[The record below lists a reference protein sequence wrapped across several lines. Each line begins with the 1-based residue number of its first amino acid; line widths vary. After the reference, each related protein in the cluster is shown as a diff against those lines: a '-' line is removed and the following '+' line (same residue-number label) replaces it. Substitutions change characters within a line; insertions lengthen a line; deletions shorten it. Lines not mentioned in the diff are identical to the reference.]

1 MRKDFKLGFI
11 RKSKPSK
18 KGKGNIMKNVRNLLP
33 VLITILMFA
42 FVTMQPT
49 LIYARDPGQ
58 SAGEYKNELQKQY
71 QATHGSGDFDPNDY
85 KPGNPG
91 NVVGGSKLLGKINIV
106 LGWVN
111 NIAVMASVL
120 VLSIIGIKYMVGSV
134 EEKAEYK
141 KNMKP
146 YLVGCVLAF
155 GITTILKIIS
165 SIAQTLN

>member
-1 MRKDFKLGFI
+1 MKRNVLKLMVVIVMIMGFSVSYMMPCCYASPADDIKNFRDKDKE
-11 RKSKPSK
+11 SM
-18 KGKGNIMKNVRNLLP
+18 NNYN
-33 VLITILMFA
+33 
-42 FVTMQPT
+42 
-49 LIYARDPGQ
+49 
-58 SAGEYKNELQKQY
+58 EYVNTK
-71 QATHGSGDFDPNDY
+71 TTTGSGQFSANDY
-85 KPGNPG
+85 KPSSPG
-91 NVVGGSKLLGKINIV
+91 DVAGGSKLLGKINIV

-111 NIAVMASVL
+111 NIAIMASVL

-165 SIAQTLN
+165 SVAQTLN

>member
-1 MRKDFKLGFI
+1 MKRNVLKLMVVIVITMGFSVSYMMPCSYASPADDK
-11 RKSKPSK
+11 RNFREQDQKSMNNYNEYVNSQ
-18 KGKGNIMKNVRNLLP
+18 KNVN
-33 VLITILMFA
+33 TK
-42 FVTMQPT
+42 TT
-49 LIYARDPGQ
+49 
-58 SAGEYKNELQKQY
+58 
-71 QATHGSGDFDPNDY
+71 TGSGQFSANDY
-85 KPGNPG
+85 KPSSPG
-91 NVVGGSKLLGKINIV
+91 DVVGGSKLLGKINIV

-111 NIAVMASVL
+111 NIAIMASVL

-165 SIAQTLN
+165 SVAQTLN

>member
-1 MRKDFKLGFI
+1 MK
-11 RKSKPSK
+11 
-18 KGKGNIMKNVRNLLP
+18 NIMFRVIIIIGMI
-33 VLITILMFA
+33 VMISMITMPKA
-42 FVTMQPT
+42 YCSDAENDGGGHSPT
-49 LIYARDPGQ
+49 SGVGGKSDY
-58 SAGEYKNELQKQY
+58 
-71 QATHGSGDFDPNDY
+71 GSGQFFANDY
-85 KPGNPG
+85 KPSNPG
-91 NVVGGSKLLGKINIV
+91 DVVGGSKLLEKINIV

-111 NIAVMASVL
+111 NIAIMASVL

-141 KNMKP
+141 KNMRP